1 MVSRVVSL
9 RLKEEDAA
17 KLDRLA
23 RQMQRTPGATAALL
37 LAEKLKEEEFPGIE
51 FKQTAAGREAFVK
64 ASRLKVWQV
73 AMYAR
78 NPDMDAAT
86 IAALLEFP
94 EHEIAAALAYA
105 KAYAEE
111 IDPVIEYVEN
121 FTFEDLQRTVPSAEE
136 IKLPAAEAA
145 R

>member
-1 MVSRVVSL
+1 MLMASRVVSL

-23 RQMQRTPGATAALL
+23 RQMQRTPSATAALL
-37 LAEKLKEEEFPGIE
+37 LAEKLKQEQFPDIE

-64 ASRLKVWQV
+64 GSRLKVWQV

-78 NPDMDAAT
+78 NPDMDAAK

-94 EHEIAAALAYA
+94 EYQIAAALAYA
-105 KAYAEE
+105 KAFPEE
-111 IDPVIEYVEN
+111 IDPIVEDVEN
-121 FTFEDLQRTVPSAEE
+121 MTAEE
-136 IKLPAAEAA
+136 FVRRYPGA
-145 R
+145 RVVQV